1 MKTSLFSLAA
11 IFLIASSSQSQ
22 NINYGG
28 QSEAS
33 RFLTNF
39 KRNATS
45 AAIKQDIVRN
55 ATQVRAGLGVTPVQA
70 PSGPSGFGSSA
81 NTPPRTITPPR
92 AITPPHTI
100 TPPRSQ
106 SATFGVGSSQ
116 PTAKPFAHVDTTPT
130 ISPYLGLFDEGFG
143 LYQDL
148 DYQTIVRPAIQQR
161 QFNEQVMRQAQT
173 MNRRLSSLSAR
184 NAFNT
189 TGNQQIA
196 PTGHAATFRNLSR
209 FYGQTR
215 SRR

>member
-1 MKTSLFSLAA
+1 MKTSLVCIVTL
-11 IFLIASSSQSQ
+11 FLFVAGAHGQ
-22 NINYGG
+22 NINFGE

-33 RFLTNF
+33 RFLNNF
-39 KRNATS
+39 RRQAS
-45 AAIKQDIVRN
+45 SSAIKQDVVRRSS
-55 ATQVRAGLGVTPVQA
+55 QVANGYGVSSVQP
-70 PSGPSGFGSSA
+70 PSDPTGFGSRS
-81 NTPPRTITPPR
+81 
-92 AITPPHTI
+92 I

-106 SATFGVGSSQ
+106 SASFGVGTSQ
-116 PTAKPFAHVDTTPT
+116 PSSKPFAHVNPAPT

-196 PTGHAATFRNLSR
+196 PTGHAATFQNLSR